1 MSSLSDATRPPTR
14 RPLDLKAIA
23 GMLVLCVIWGIQQVV
38 MKSTAADIAPV
49 MQLGLR
55 FAGSALCFLVLTLMS
70 EGRRA
75 FADGTLPS
83 GLALGVLFS
92 LEFIFVGEAVAHTT
106 AAHSTV
112 FLYSAPIF
120 TALGVQ
126 MLPEERLSGGQWVGI
141 GVAFAGIA
149 LAFLGYADKPIHEMI
164 IGDALALCAGA
175 IWGASNVTLRRT
187 RVGSASTVK
196 TVFYQVSAAAI
207 ILTSYALFYGKAT
220 VVFSPRSIASLL
232 FQTIGISIVSYLL
245 WFSLLRHYLTSR
257 LMLFSLL
264 TPLLGV
270 VFGATLLDEP
280 IDPRFGLGAIL
291 VVGGIVAVN
300 ARQLLNRT

>member
-1 MSSLSDATRPPTR
+1 MSSPSDATRPPTR
-14 RPLDLKAIA
+14 RPLDLKAVA
-23 GMLVLCVIWGIQQVV
+23 AMLVLCVVWGIQQVV
-38 MKSTAADIAPV
+38 MKSIATDIAPV

-55 FAGSALCFLVLTLMS
+55 FAGSALCFLVLTLRS
-70 EGRRA
+70 EGRHA
-75 FADGTLPS
+75 FSDGTLKS
-83 GLALGVLFS
+83 GLALGVLFA

-126 MLPEERLSGGQWVGI
+126 MLPEEHLSGSQWIGI

-164 IGDALALCAGA
+164 IGDSLALCAGA

-196 TVFYQVSAAAI
+196 TVFYQVSIAAVA
-207 ILTSYALFYGKAT
+207 LTGYAFIFGET
-220 VVFSPRSIASLL
+220 HVVLSHRAIASMV
-232 FQTIGISIVSYLL
+232 FQTVGISIGSYLV
-245 WFSLLRHYLTSR
+245 WFSLLRYYLTSR

-270 VFGATLLDEP
+270 IFGATLLDEA
-280 IDPRFGLGAIL
+280 IDPRFGLGAVL